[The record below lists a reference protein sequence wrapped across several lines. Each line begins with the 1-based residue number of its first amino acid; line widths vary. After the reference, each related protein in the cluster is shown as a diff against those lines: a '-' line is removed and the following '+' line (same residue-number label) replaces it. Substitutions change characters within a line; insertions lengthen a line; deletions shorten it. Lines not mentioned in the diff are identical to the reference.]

1 MTEEKKQYKYEFS
14 SMKTNM
20 LTDKTKQEF
29 EEYYAGLWINTHPFK
44 VELDTKEVD
53 LHVYID
59 ITDMSEFTDDSDERI
74 VTLGVIPSFDSLTGS
89 CQETILNQFTDED
102 RERFLKDKECLLM
115 DILHYGYALQLYN
128 ETVKSDNLR
137 DTIDSAMAVSPC
149 VSGLI
154 GFNLDR
160 MFNRIGNTG
169 WDFLSDYCEGADLI
183 KLAMDRYNKVN
194 KEE

>member
-1 MTEEKKQYKYEFS
+1 MTEGKNQYKYEFS

-29 EEYYAGLWINTHPFK
+29 EEYYAGLWINTRPFK

-59 ITDMSEFTDDSDERI
+59 ITDMSEFTDDSNERI
-74 VTLGVIPSFDSLTGS
+74 VTLGVIPSFDSLTDS

-169 WDFLSDYCEGADLI
+169 WDFLRDYCEGADLI

-194 KEE
+194 KEG

>member
-29 EEYYAGLWINTHPFK
+29 EEYYAGLWINTRPFK

-53 LHVYID
+53 LHVYIE
-59 ITDMSEFTDDSDERI
+59 ITDMSDFTDDSNERI
-74 VTLGVIPSFDSLTGS
+74 VILGVIPSFDSLTDS
-89 CQETILNQFTDED
+89 CQETILNQFKDED
-102 RERFLKDKECLLM
+102 REQLLKNKECLLM
-115 DILHYGYALQLYN
+115 DVLHYGYALQLYN

-149 VSGLI
+149 ISSLI
-154 GFNLDR
+154 GFDLDR

-169 WDFLSDYCEGADLI
+169 WDFLSDYCEGVDLI
-183 KLAMDRYNKVN
+183 KPAMDRYNEVN
-194 KEE
+194 KEG

>member
-1 MTEEKKQYKYEFS
+1 MTEGQNQYKYEFS

-20 LTDKTKQEF
+20 LTNKTKQEF

-44 VELDTKEVD
+44 VELDTKEID

-59 ITDMSEFTDDSDERI
+59 ITDMPEFTDDSDKRI
-74 VTLGVIPSFDSLTGS
+74 VTLGVIPSFNSLTDS

-102 RERFLKDKECLLM
+102 REQFLKDKDCLLM

-137 DTIDSAMAVSPC
+137 NTIDSAMAVSPC
-149 VSGLI
+149 INGLI
-154 GFNLDR
+154 GFELDR
-160 MFNRIGNTG
+160 MVNKIGNTG
-169 WDFLSDYCEGADLI
+169 WDLLRDFCEGIDLI
-183 KLAMDRYNKVN
+183 RVALKRYKQ
-194 KEE
+194 